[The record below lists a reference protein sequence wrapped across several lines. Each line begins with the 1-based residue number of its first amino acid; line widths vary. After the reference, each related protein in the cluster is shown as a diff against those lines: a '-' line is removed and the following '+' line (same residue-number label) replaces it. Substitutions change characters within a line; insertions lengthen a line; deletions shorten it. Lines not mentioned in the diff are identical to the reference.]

1 MKELSLHMLDI
12 TQNSIRAK
20 AKLVKLV
27 IIESAENNEIT
38 TIIEDDGCGIPA
50 DRLQKITDPFVTTRT
65 TRKVGLG
72 LSLFKAAAE
81 ACGGY
86 FEISSTVGVGTKVV
100 ANFRR
105 DHIDCAPVGNMA
117 DTILTMVMSFGE
129 TDLYYQHD
137 YNNQQFVFNTREIKE
152 TLEVESLN
160 EPEILNWIREH
171 VKEGLE
177 EIMEE
182 KIYGKVLSRTKS
194 DSRKEI
200 ERT

>member
-1 MKELSLHMLDI
+1 MKELSLHISDI
-12 TQNSIRAK
+12 TQNSIRAQ

-27 IIESAENNEIT
+27 IIESLANNELTI
-38 TIIEDDGCGIPA
+38 IIEDDGCGIPA
-50 DRLQKITDPFVTTRT
+50 DRLHNITDPFVTTRT

-86 FEISSTVGVGTKVV
+86 FEISSTPGVGTKVV
-100 ANFRR
+100 GNFMR
-105 DHIDCAPVGNMA
+105 DHIDRAPLGNMA

-129 TDLYYQHD
+129 TDLNYQHD
-137 YNNQQFVFNTREIKE
+137 CNNRLFVFNTREIKE

-160 EPEILNWIREH
+160 EPEILNWIREF
-171 VKEGLE
+171 VSEGLE

-194 DSRKEI
+194 DS
-200 ERT
+200 